1 MIKNEKKKIYVNN
14 PLHQNY
20 GHVKSLEEILNLPE
34 EKFISLVCIPSRAT
48 LSVKSN
54 NVTRIYDLLDKIT
67 SYKEEVI
74 GNPNELYEIINNLN
88 ITDKAERKV
97 HVKNAREIKS
107 NKDEELK
114 NKCPKCGGELIKR
127 NGKYGEFM
135 GCSNFPKCSFVK
147 K

>member
-1 MIKNEKKKIYVNN
+1 M
-14 PLHQNY
+14 
-20 GHVKSLEEILNLPE
+20 
-34 EKFISLVCIPSRAT
+34 
-48 LSVKSN
+48 
-54 NVTRIYDLLDKIT
+54 DKIT

-74 GNPNELYEIINNLN
+74 GNPNELYEIINYLN

-135 GCSNFPKCSFVK
+135 GCSNFPKYRLSKLVWHK
-147 K
+147 

>member
-1 MIKNEKKKIYVNN
+1 M
-14 PLHQNY
+14 
-20 GHVKSLEEILNLPE
+20 
-34 EKFISLVCIPSRAT
+34 
-48 LSVKSN
+48 
-54 NVTRIYDLLDKIT
+54 LDKIA

-114 NKCPKCGGELIKR
+114 TNVQNVEENLSKEMENMENLWDALIFQ
-127 NGKYGEFM
+127 NID
-135 GCSNFPKCSFVK
+135 
-147 K
+147 